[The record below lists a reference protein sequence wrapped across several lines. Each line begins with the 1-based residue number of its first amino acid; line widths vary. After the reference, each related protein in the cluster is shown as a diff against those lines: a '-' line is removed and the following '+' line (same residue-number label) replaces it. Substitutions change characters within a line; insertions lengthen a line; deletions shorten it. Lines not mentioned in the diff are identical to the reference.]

1 MLTAYCADT
10 LIWCLKKKKRS
21 DFKYSPRQKE
31 KSQLDSC
38 SHCSSKEEPVGQN
51 FAWFHPHL
59 TGSVDFK
66 NMPLMGQRLSI
77 VAPQGHSQ
85 QDKLHIWSESQN
97 LKIEAVDQW
106 TLKAD
111 KPCPQKF

>member
-1 MLTAYCADT
+1 M
-10 LIWCLKKKKRS
+10 LKKKKRP

>member
-1 MLTAYCADT
+1 
-10 LIWCLKKKKRS
+10 
-21 DFKYSPRQKE
+21 
-31 KSQLDSC
+31 
-38 SHCSSKEEPVGQN
+38 
-51 FAWFHPHL
+51 
-59 TGSVDFK
+59 
-66 NMPLMGQRLSI
+66 MGQRLSI

-97 LKIEAVDQW
+97 LIEAADQW

>member
-1 MLTAYCADT
+1 
-10 LIWCLKKKKRS
+10 
-21 DFKYSPRQKE
+21 
-31 KSQLDSC
+31 
-38 SHCSSKEEPVGQN
+38 
-51 FAWFHPHL
+51 
-59 TGSVDFK
+59 
-66 NMPLMGQRLSI
+66 MGQRLSI

-85 QDKLHIWSESQN
+85 QDKLYIWSESQN